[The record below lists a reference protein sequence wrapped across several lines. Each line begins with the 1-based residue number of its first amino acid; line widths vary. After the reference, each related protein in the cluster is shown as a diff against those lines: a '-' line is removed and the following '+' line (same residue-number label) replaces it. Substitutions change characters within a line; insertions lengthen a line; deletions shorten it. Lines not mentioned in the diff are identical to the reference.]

1 MTIYELNAAKE
12 HELLS
17 SNMYQ
22 YNKGLQEGMEKGI
35 KQGIEKGMEK
45 ERLSNA
51 RKFKALGVDPDIIC
65 EAAGLSAEQV
75 ADL

>member
-22 YNKGLQEGMEKGI
+22 YNKGLQEGMEK
-35 KQGIEKGMEK
+35 
-45 ERLSNA
+45 ERLANA
-51 RKFKALGVDPDIIC
+51 RKFKALGVKPDIIC
-65 EAAGLSAEQV
+65 QATGLSAEEV
-75 ADL
+75 AAL